1 MPNLRETAVAIDRAI
16 PLNRTVKALG
26 VVSLLNDFSSEVTVR
41 TLPLFLSNIL
51 GVRIGIIGLIE
62 GIAEST
68 ATLLQLISGHLSDRI
83 GRRKALTL
91 CGYGLSNFTKPLLYF
106 ATAGWGVVLAI
117 RFLDR
122 VGKGIRTAPRDA
134 LIADV
139 TPAGQRGKAFGFR
152 KAMDKT
158 GAVMGLLIGAIVLY
172 LSQRDSLTLT
182 LETYLWLVLLA
193 VLPGLAAVVV
203 LAGWVEERTKTA
215 AVARPALRWCGVDG
229 RFWAFIGVL
238 VLFTLGNSSD
248 AFLMLRAQTLG
259 LSPVEIFLAVAAF
272 NLVISLS
279 STKGGALSDIL
290 GRRGLITAGWLIYA
304 LIYLG
309 FAFASA
315 WWHAWILY
323 AGYGL
328 YYGAFQGA
336 ATALVAD
343 LVPENLRGTA
353 YGIFNGALGVVA
365 FPASLIAG
373 LLWDWYGPSAPF
385 LAGGSLALLAAV
397 GILMI
402 PLHPVSR
409 IKANTPV

>member
-1 MPNLRETAVAIDRAI
+1 MPPLKAATVAIDKAI

-68 ATLLQLISGHLSDRI
+68 ATLLQLVSGYLSDRI

-106 ATAGWGVVLAI
+106 GTAGWGVVLAI

-139 TPAGQRGKAFGFR
+139 TPPEQRGKAFGFR

-158 GAVMGLLIGAIVLY
+158 GAVMGLMIGALVLY
-172 LSQRDSLTLT
+172 LSQQDSLTLT

-203 LAGWVEERTKTA
+203 LAGWVEEGSKTA
-215 AVARPALRWCGVDG
+215 AAARSKFRWSEVDG
-229 RFWAFIGVL
+229 RFWGFVGVL

-259 LSPVEIFLAVAAF
+259 LSTVEIFLVVAGF

-279 STKGGALSDIL
+279 STKGGALSDVL
-290 GRRGLITAGWLIYA
+290 GRRGLIVAGWIIYA
-304 LIYLG
+304 VIYLG

-336 ATALVAD
+336 ASALVAD
-343 LVPENLRGTA
+343 LVPEDLRGTA
-353 YGIFNGALGVVA
+353 YGIFNAALGIAA
-365 FPASLIAG
+365 FPASLLAG
-373 LLWDWYGPSAPF
+373 LLWDWYGPAAPF
-385 LAGGSLALLAAV
+385 LAGGALALVAAS
-397 GILMI
+397 GLLMI
-402 PLHPVSR
+402 PLR
-409 IKANTPV
+409 R

>member
-1 MPNLRETAVAIDRAI
+1 MSPLKATTVAIDKAI

-68 ATLLQLISGHLSDRI
+68 ATLLQLVSGYLSDRI

-91 CGYGLSNFTKPLLYF
+91 CGYGLSNFAKPLLYF
-106 ATAGWGVVLAI
+106 GTAGWGVVLAI

-139 TPAGQRGKAFGFR
+139 TPPEQRGKAFGFR

-158 GAVMGLLIGAIVLY
+158 GAVMGLMIGALVLY
-172 LSQRDSLTLT
+172 LSQQDSLTLT

-203 LAGWVEERTKTA
+203 LAGWVEEGSKTA
-215 AVARPALRWCGVDG
+215 AAARSKFRWSEVDG
-229 RFWAFIGVL
+229 RFWGFIGVL
-238 VLFTLGNSSD
+238 VLFALGNSSD

-259 LSPVEIFLAVAAF
+259 LSTVEIFLVVAGF

-279 STKGGALSDIL
+279 STKGGALSDVF
-290 GRRGLITAGWLIYA
+290 GRRGLIVAGWIIYA
-304 LIYLG
+304 VIYLG

-336 ATALVAD
+336 ASALVAD
-343 LVPENLRGTA
+343 LVPEDLRGTA
-353 YGIFNGALGVVA
+353 YGIFNAALGIAA
-365 FPASLIAG
+365 FPASLLAG
-373 LLWDWYGPSAPF
+373 LLWDWYGPAAPF
-385 LAGGSLALLAAV
+385 LAGGALALMAAS
-397 GILMI
+397 GLLMI
-402 PLHPVSR
+402 PLR
-409 IKANTPV
+409 R

>member
-1 MPNLRETAVAIDRAI
+1 MPPLKDATVAIDKAI

-68 ATLLQLISGHLSDRI
+68 ATLLQLVSGYLSDRI

-106 ATAGWGVVLAI
+106 GTAGWGVVLAI

-139 TPAGQRGKAFGFR
+139 TPPEQRGKAFGFR

-158 GAVMGLLIGAIVLY
+158 GAVMGLMIGALVLY
-172 LSQRDSLTLT
+172 LSQQDSLTLT

-203 LAGWVEERTKTA
+203 LAGWVEEGSKTA
-215 AVARPALRWCGVDG
+215 AAARSKFRWSEVDG
-229 RFWAFIGVL
+229 RFWGFVGVL

-259 LSPVEIFLAVAAF
+259 LSTVEIFLVVAGF

-279 STKGGALSDIL
+279 STKGGALSDVL
-290 GRRGLITAGWLIYA
+290 GRRGLIVAGWIIYA
-304 LIYLG
+304 VIYLG

-336 ATALVAD
+336 ASALVAD
-343 LVPENLRGTA
+343 LVPEDLRGTA
-353 YGIFNGALGVVA
+353 YGIFNAALGIAA
-365 FPASLIAG
+365 FPASLLAG
-373 LLWDWYGPSAPF
+373 LLWDWYGPAAPF
-385 LAGGSLALLAAV
+385 LTGGALALMATSGL
-397 GILMI
+397 LMI
-402 PLHPVSR
+402 PLR
-409 IKANTPV
+409 R

>member
-1 MPNLRETAVAIDRAI
+1 MPPLKDATIAIDKAI

-68 ATLLQLISGHLSDRI
+68 ATLLQLVSGYLSDRI

-106 ATAGWGVVLAI
+106 GTAGWGVVLAI

-139 TPAGQRGKAFGFR
+139 TPPEQRGKAFGFR

-158 GAVMGLLIGAIVLY
+158 GAVMGLMIGALVLY
-172 LSQRDSLTLT
+172 LSQQDSLTLT

-203 LAGWVEERTKTA
+203 LAGWVEEGSKTA
-215 AVARPALRWCGVDG
+215 AAARSKFRWSEVDG
-229 RFWAFIGVL
+229 RFWGFVGVL

-259 LSPVEIFLAVAAF
+259 LSTVEIFLVVAGF

-279 STKGGALSDIL
+279 STKGGALSDVL
-290 GRRGLITAGWLIYA
+290 GRRGLIVAGWIIYA
-304 LIYLG
+304 VIYLG

-336 ATALVAD
+336 ASALVAD
-343 LVPENLRGTA
+343 LVPEDLRGTA
-353 YGIFNGALGVVA
+353 YGIFNAALGIAA
-365 FPASLIAG
+365 FPASLLAG
-373 LLWDWYGPSAPF
+373 LLWDWYGPAAPF
-385 LAGGSLALLAAV
+385 LAGGALALMAAS
-397 GILMI
+397 GLLMI
-402 PLHPVSR
+402 PLR
-409 IKANTPV
+409 R

>member
-1 MPNLRETAVAIDRAI
+1 MPPLKDATVAIDKAI

-68 ATLLQLISGHLSDRI
+68 ATLLQLVSGYLSDRI
-83 GRRKALTL
+83 RRRKALTL
-91 CGYGLSNFTKPLLYF
+91 CGYGLSNFAKPLLYF
-106 ATAGWGVVLAI
+106 GTAGWGVVLAI

-139 TPAGQRGKAFGFR
+139 TPPEQRGKAFGFR

-158 GAVMGLLIGAIVLY
+158 GAVMGLMVGALVLY
-172 LSQRDSLTLT
+172 LSQQDSLTLT

-203 LAGWVEERTKTA
+203 LAGWVEEGSKTA
-215 AVARPALRWCGVDG
+215 AAARSKFRWSEVDG
-229 RFWAFIGVL
+229 RFWGFVGVL

-259 LSPVEIFLAVAAF
+259 LSTVEIFLVVAGF

-279 STKGGALSDIL
+279 STKGGALSDVL
-290 GRRGLITAGWLIYA
+290 GRRGLIVAGWIIYA
-304 LIYLG
+304 VIYLG

-336 ATALVAD
+336 ASALVAD
-343 LVPENLRGTA
+343 LVPEDLRGTA
-353 YGIFNGALGVVA
+353 YGIFNAALGIAA
-365 FPASLIAG
+365 FPASLLAG
-373 LLWDWYGPSAPF
+373 LLWDWYGPAAPF
-385 LAGGSLALLAAV
+385 LAGGALALMAAS
-397 GILMI
+397 GLLMI
-402 PLHPVSR
+402 PLR
-409 IKANTPV
+409 R

>member
-1 MPNLRETAVAIDRAI
+1 MPPVKEATVAIDQAV
-16 PLNRTVKALG
+16 PLNPTVKALG

-41 TLPLFLSNIL
+41 TLPLFLTNIL
-51 GVRIGIIGLIE
+51 GVRIGIVGLIE

-68 ATLLQLISGHLSDRI
+68 ATLLQLISGYLSDRI

-91 CGYGLSNFTKPLLYF
+91 CGYGISNFTKPLLYF

-139 TPAGQRGKAFGFR
+139 TPPEQRGKAFGFR

-158 GAVMGLLIGAIVLY
+158 GAVIGLLIGALVLY
-172 LSQRDSLTLT
+172 LSQRDTLTLT
-182 LETYLWLVLLA
+182 LETYHWLVLLA
-193 VLPGLAAVVV
+193 VVPGLAAVAV
-203 LAGWVEERTKTA
+203 LAGWVEESPKPKA
-215 AVARPALRWCGVDG
+215 ATRPTFRMSGFDG
-229 RFWAFIGVL
+229 RFWGFIAVL

-259 LSPVEIFLAVAAF
+259 LSMFEIFLVVAAF
-272 NLVISLS
+272 NLVISVT
-279 STKGGALSDIL
+279 STKGGALSDVL
-290 GRRGLITAGWLIYA
+290 GRRGLIMAGWLIYA

-315 WWHAWILY
+315 WWHAWALY

-336 ATALVAD
+336 ASALVSD

-353 YGIFNGALGVVA
+353 YGIFNGALGIA
-365 FPASLIAG
+365 ALPASLLAG
-373 LLWDWYGPSAPF
+373 ILWDWYGPAAPF
-385 LAGGSLALLAAV
+385 LLGGGLALVATLGLWMV
-397 GILMI
+397 
-402 PLHPVSR
+402 PVRPSPK
-409 IKANTPV
+409 IG

>member
-1 MPNLRETAVAIDRAI
+1 MPPLKDATVAIDQTI

-106 ATAGWGVVLAI
+106 GTAGWPVVLAI

-139 TPAGQRGKAFGFR
+139 TPPEQRGKAFGFR

-158 GAVMGLLIGAIVLY
+158 GAVIGLLIGAVVLY
-172 LSQRDSLTLT
+172 LSQRDNLTLT

-193 VLPGLAAVVV
+193 VLPGLASVVV
-203 LAGWVEERTKTA
+203 LAGWVEERSKSTVTA
-215 AVARPALRWCGVDG
+215 KPAFHWSGFDG
-229 RFWAFIGVL
+229 RFWGFIGVL
-238 VLFTLGNSSD
+238 ILFTLGNSSD

-259 LSPVEIFLAVAAF
+259 LSTVEIFLAVAAF
-272 NLVISLS
+272 NVVISLS
-279 STKGGALSDIL
+279 STKGGALSDVL
-290 GRRGLITAGWLIYA
+290 GRRGLIVAGWIIYA
-304 LIYLG
+304 VIYFG

-336 ATALVAD
+336 ASALVSD
-343 LVPENLRGTA
+343 LVPENFRGTA
-353 YGIFNGALGVVA
+353 YGIFNAALGIAA
-365 FPASLIAG
+365 FPASLVAG
-373 LLWDWYGPSAPF
+373 VLWDWYGPAAPF
-385 LAGGSLALLAAV
+385 FFGGGLSILAVIGFLMLPARKRERAA
-397 GILMI
+397 
-402 PLHPVSR
+402 R
-409 IKANTPV
+409 DR

>member
-1 MPNLRETAVAIDRAI
+1 MPPLKDATVAIDQTI

-41 TLPLFLSNIL
+41 TLPLFLSDIL

-106 ATAGWGVVLAI
+106 GTAGWPVVLAI

-139 TPAGQRGKAFGFR
+139 TPPEQRGKAFGFR

-158 GAVMGLLIGAIVLY
+158 GAVIGLLIGAVVLY
-172 LSQRDSLTLT
+172 LSQRDNLTLT
-182 LETYLWLVLLA
+182 LQTYLWLVLLA
-193 VLPGLAAVVV
+193 VLPGLASVVV
-203 LAGWVEERTKTA
+203 LAGWVEERSKSTVTVK
-215 AVARPALRWCGVDG
+215 PAFRWSEVDG
-229 RFWAFIGVL
+229 RFWGFIGVL
-238 VLFTLGNSSD
+238 ILFTLGNSSD

-259 LSPVEIFLAVAAF
+259 LSTVEIFLAVAAF
-272 NLVISLS
+272 NVVISLS
-279 STKGGALSDIL
+279 STKGGALSDVL
-290 GRRGLITAGWLIYA
+290 GRRGLIVAGWIIYA
-304 LIYLG
+304 VIYFG

-336 ATALVAD
+336 ASALVSD
-343 LVPENLRGTA
+343 LVPENVRGTA
-353 YGIFNGALGVVA
+353 YGIFNAALGIAA
-365 FPASLIAG
+365 FPASLVAG
-373 LLWDWYGPSAPF
+373 FLWDWYGPAAPF
-385 LAGGSLALLAAV
+385 FFGGGLSILAVIGF
-397 GILMI
+397 LML
-402 PLHPVSR
+402 PARKHER
-409 IKANTPV
+409 ARAR

>member
-1 MPNLRETAVAIDRAI
+1 MPPMRETAVAVDQAP

-68 ATLLQLISGHLSDRI
+68 ATLLQLISGYLSDRI

-91 CGYGLSNFTKPLLYF
+91 CGYGISNFTKPLLYF

-139 TPAGQRGKAFGFR
+139 TPPEQRGKAFGFR

-158 GAVMGLLIGAIVLY
+158 GAVIGLLIGALVLY
-172 LSQRDSLTLT
+172 LSQRDTVTLT
-182 LETYLWLVLLA
+182 LETYHWLVLLA
-193 VLPGLAAVVV
+193 VVPGLAAVAV
-203 LAGWVEERTKTA
+203 LAGWVEESPKPKA
-215 AVARPALRWCGVDG
+215 ATRPTFRMSGFDG
-229 RFWAFIGVL
+229 RFWGFIAVL

-259 LSPVEIFLAVAAF
+259 LSMFEIFLVVAAF
-272 NLVISLS
+272 NLVISVT
-279 STKGGALSDIL
+279 STKGGALSDVL
-290 GRRGLITAGWLIYA
+290 GRRGLIMAGWLIYA

-315 WWHAWILY
+315 WWHAWALY

-336 ATALVAD
+336 ASALVSD

-353 YGIFNGALGVVA
+353 YGIFNGALGIA
-365 FPASLIAG
+365 ALPASLLAG
-373 LLWDWYGPSAPF
+373 ILWDWYGPAAPF
-385 LAGGSLALLAAV
+385 LLGGGLALVATLGLWMV
-397 GILMI
+397 
-402 PLHPVSR
+402 PVRPSPK
-409 IKANTPV
+409 IG

>member
-1 MPNLRETAVAIDRAI
+1 MPPLKAATVAVDKAI

-68 ATLLQLISGHLSDRI
+68 ATLLQLVSGYLSDRI

-106 ATAGWGVVLAI
+106 GTAGWGVVLAI

-139 TPAGQRGKAFGFR
+139 TPPEQRGKAFGFR

-158 GAVMGLLIGAIVLY
+158 GAVMGLMIGALVLY
-172 LSQRDSLTLT
+172 LSQQDSLTLT

-203 LAGWVEERTKTA
+203 LAGWVEEGSKTA
-215 AVARPALRWCGVDG
+215 AAARSKFRWSEVDG
-229 RFWAFIGVL
+229 RFWGFVGVL

-259 LSPVEIFLAVAAF
+259 LSTVEIFLVVAGF

-279 STKGGALSDIL
+279 STKGGALSDVL
-290 GRRGLITAGWLIYA
+290 GRRGLIVAGWIIYA
-304 LIYLG
+304 VIYLG

-336 ATALVAD
+336 ASALVAD
-343 LVPENLRGTA
+343 LVPEHLRGTA
-353 YGIFNGALGVVA
+353 YGIFNAALGIAA
-365 FPASLIAG
+365 FPASLLAG
-373 LLWDWYGPSAPF
+373 LLWDWYGPAAPF
-385 LAGGSLALLAAV
+385 LAGGALALMAAS
-397 GILMI
+397 GLLMI
-402 PLHPVSR
+402 PLR
-409 IKANTPV
+409 R

>member
-1 MPNLRETAVAIDRAI
+1 MPPVGKTAIAVDEAP

-68 ATLLQLISGHLSDRI
+68 ATLLQLISGYLSDRI

-91 CGYGLSNFTKPLLYF
+91 CGYGISNFTKPLLYF

-139 TPAGQRGKAFGFR
+139 TPPEQRGKAFGFR

-158 GAVMGLLIGAIVLY
+158 GAVIGLLIGALVLY
-172 LSQRDSLTLT
+172 LSQRDTLTLT
-182 LETYLWLVLLA
+182 LQTYHWLVLLA
-193 VLPGLAAVVV
+193 VVPGLAAVAV
-203 LAGWVEERTKTA
+203 LAGWVEESPKPKA
-215 AVARPALRWCGVDG
+215 ATRPTFRMSGFDG
-229 RFWAFIGVL
+229 RFWGFIAVL

-259 LSPVEIFLAVAAF
+259 LSMFEIFLVVAAF
-272 NLVISLS
+272 NLVISVT
-279 STKGGALSDIL
+279 STKGGALFDVL
-290 GRRGLITAGWLIYA
+290 GRRGLIMAGWLIYA

-315 WWHAWILY
+315 W
-323 AGYGL
+323 
-328 YYGAFQGA
+328 
-336 ATALVAD
+336 
-343 LVPENLRGTA
+343 
-353 YGIFNGALGVVA
+353 
-365 FPASLIAG
+365 
-373 LLWDWYGPSAPF
+373 
-385 LAGGSLALLAAV
+385 
-397 GILMI
+397 
-402 PLHPVSR
+402 
-409 IKANTPV
+409 

>member
-1 MPNLRETAVAIDRAI
+1 MPPLKAATVAIDKAI

-51 GVRIGIIGLIE
+51 GVRIGIIGIIE

-68 ATLLQLISGHLSDRI
+68 ATLLQLVSGYLSDRI

-91 CGYGLSNFTKPLLYF
+91 CGYGLSNFAKPLLYF
-106 ATAGWGVVLAI
+106 GTAGWGVVLAI

-139 TPAGQRGKAFGFR
+139 TPPEQRGKAFGFR

-158 GAVMGLLIGAIVLY
+158 GAVMGLMIGALVLY
-172 LSQRDSLTLT
+172 LSQQDSLTLT

-203 LAGWVEERTKTA
+203 LAGWVEEGSKTA
-215 AVARPALRWCGVDG
+215 AAARSKFRWSEVDG
-229 RFWAFIGVL
+229 RFWGFIGVL
-238 VLFTLGNSSD
+238 ALFTLGNSSD

-259 LSPVEIFLAVAAF
+259 LSTVEIFLVVAGF

-279 STKGGALSDIL
+279 STKGGALSDVL
-290 GRRGLITAGWLIYA
+290 GRRGLIVAGWIIYA
-304 LIYLG
+304 VIYLG

-336 ATALVAD
+336 ASALVAD
-343 LVPENLRGTA
+343 LVPEDLRGTA
-353 YGIFNGALGVVA
+353 YGIFNAALGIAA
-365 FPASLIAG
+365 FPASLLAG
-373 LLWDWYGPSAPF
+373 LLWDWYGPAAPF
-385 LAGGSLALLAAV
+385 LAGGALALMAAS
-397 GILMI
+397 GLLMI
-402 PLHPVSR
+402 PLR
-409 IKANTPV
+409 R